1 MQFTGFGGDGGFIFK
16 LVIQDVLPCS
26 FPNFSLGPLFG
37 IPSLQL
43 YHLKA
48 MVVKVFLFISTFYP
62 IFSLHFLRKPQN

>member
-1 MQFTGFGGDGGFIFK
+1 MQFTGFGSDGGFIFK

-62 IFSLHFLRKPQN
+62 IFS